1 MKLSQICKTAILYSL
16 LGLMISSCA
25 SQGIRGQPPFVQVN
39 SLKLQDQL
47 VSLNLGVRNVNSE
60 AILIEHV
67 EFSISLNETSL
78 GVYKASSQEN
88 VVASGTENLSFEFSA
103 SPAGIDLLNELQSG
117 SRPNLEYLLEGVLL
131 VTDDG
136 EMNVKREGHI
146 YPVPGRPGQ
155 FR

>member
-1 MKLSQICKTAILYSL
+1 MKISQICKTAILYSL

-25 SQGIRGQPPFVQVN
+25 SQGIRVQPPFVQVN

-131 VTDDG
+131 VTDSG

>member
-1 MKLSQICKTAILYSL
+1 
-16 LGLMISSCA
+16 MISSCA
-25 SQGIRGQPPFVQVN
+25 STGIRGPPPFVQVN

-131 VTDDG
+131 VTDSG